1 MSIAAS
7 LDLLAQLLPLCK
19 DQSLVELVYQRMTD
33 FLNDDLNDQCACA
46 ILNVLSH
53 TRLSTT
59 TKMNKEQFWKL
70 ILKFSSMSSDV
81 IREKFTKTIPMII
94 DDPRLTG
101 QFHLSLSLSLSHD
114 ILFVSLDS
122 AGVFGANCYLTQT
135 VLFEHFLGDVVTSP
149 EVYVPMLGEL
159 FADLLE
165 EIHPDDQGETEAEEL
180 NFDRRLWPSSE
191 GYNNVFVAENETCD
205 YYSAR
210 YGDYLLHALEQIL
223 KQDPSSQRHLA
234 PLIEKLVTQC
244 IRLIEIQVHA
254 YDKYL
259 IRQRSTIRLKLLI
272 DFARITHSLD
282 RIPVERLPR
291 LWR

>member
-19 DQSLVELVYQRMTD
+19 DQSLVELVFQRMTD
-33 FLNDDLNDQCACA
+33 FVNDDLNDQCACA

-59 TKMNKEQFWKL
+59 TTTKINKEQFWKL

-81 IREKFTKTIPMII
+81 IREKFTQTIPLII

-101 QFHLSLSLSLSHD
+101 QFHLSPF
-114 ILFVSLDS
+114 ILVFSLDS

-135 VLFEHFLGDVVTSP
+135 VLFDHFLADVVASP

-159 FADLLE
+159 FGDLLE
-165 EIHPDDQGETEAEEL
+165 EIHPDDQGEAEAEEL

-223 KQDPSSQRHLA
+223 KKDPSSQVHLSA
-234 PLIEKLVTQC
+234 LIGRIVTQC
-244 IRLIEIQVHA
+244 TRLIEIQVHA

-282 RIPVERLPR
+282 RIPVDRLPR